1 MRPQPD
7 FARIRKTLLCG
18 QADRVPIAELKV
30 DAHVMSAFM
39 GRPVKTLQDNVDFWL
54 AAGYDYIRIRPKY
67 DYHTAGAQARTA
79 EYSAYG
85 DHSETRKWAP
95 THGGVIQTDEDFE
108 KFPWPR
114 PQDIGYSDVE
124 AVARLLPDGMKVIS
138 GCTGIYESVWMLM
151 GFEGFSMA
159 LAENPALVERMF
171 QKIGELHYN
180 MIKTVAAMPHV
191 GAIWYTDD
199 IAYTEGLLVSPA
211 VYRKHLFPWMRKI
224 KAVCR
229 ERDLPLLFH
238 SDGDL
243 WQVMDDLIEIGVNA
257 LHPIEPKAMDI
268 AEVKRRV
275 GRKLCLI
282 GNIDLGYTL
291 TRGTPEEVR
300 AEVRERIRACAPG
313 GGYCVGSSNS
323 VTNYV
328 PVANYRAMIE
338 AAREFGKY

>member
-1 MRPQPD
+1 MKPTPD
-7 FARIRKTLLCG
+7 FSRIRKTLFCG

-30 DAHVMSAFM
+30 DEHVMSAFL
-39 GRPVKTLQDNVDFWL
+39 GRPIRTIKDHVSFW
-54 AAGYDYIRIRPKY
+54 AWAGYDYIRMRPKY
-67 DYHTAGAQARTA
+67 NYHEVAAQQRVGA
-79 EYSAYG
+79 YSVYG
-85 DHSETRKWAP
+85 DRTESRKWAA
-95 THGGVIQTDEDFE
+95 THGGVILTDEDFE

-114 PQDIGYSDVE
+114 PQDIDYSNLE
-124 AVARLLPDGMKVIS
+124 EVARYLPEGMKVIS

-151 GFEGFSMA
+151 GFETFVTA
-159 LAENPALVERMF
+159 LVENPSLVERMF

-180 MIKTVAAMPHV
+180 MIKTVASMEHV

-199 IAYTEGLLVSPA
+199 IAYAGGLFVSPA
-211 VYRKHLFPWMRKI
+211 IYRQHLFPWMRKM
-224 KAVCR
+224 KDVCR
-229 ERDLPLLFH
+229 QRDLPFLFH
-238 SDGDL
+238 SDGNL
-243 WQVMDDLIEIGVNA
+243 WEVMEDLIEIGVNA

-275 GRKLCLI
+275 GHRLCLI

-300 AEVRERIRACAPG
+300 AEVRERIRVCAPG

-328 PVANYRAMIE
+328 PLANYKAMIE
-338 AAREFGKY
+338 AAREFGDY

>member
-1 MRPQPD
+1 M
-7 FARIRKTLLCG
+7 RKTLFCG
-18 QADRVPIAELKV
+18 RADHVPIAELKV
-30 DAHVMSAFM
+30 DAHVMAAFL
-39 GRPVKTLQDNVDFWL
+39 GRPVKALQDHLDFWRD
-54 AAGYDYIRIRPKY
+54 AGYDYIRIRPRY
-67 DYHTAGAQARTA
+67 EYHSVAAQTRTGQ
-79 EYSAYG
+79 YSAYG
-85 DHSETRKWAP
+85 NGTDTRKWAP
-95 THGGVIQTDEDFE
+95 THGGAILTDEDFE

-114 PQDIGYSDVE
+114 PQDIDYAEVE
-124 AVARLLPDGMKVIS
+124 AVGKILPEGMKLIS

-159 LAENPALVERMF
+159 LVENPPLVERMF
-171 QKIGELHYN
+171 QRIGELHYN
-180 MIKTVAAMPHV
+180 MIQNVASLEHV
-191 GAIWYTDD
+191 GAVWYTDD

-211 VYRKHLFPWMRKI
+211 VYRKHLFPWMRKM

-229 ERDLPLLFH
+229 KRDLPLLFH

-243 WQVMDDLIEIGVNA
+243 WEVMDDLIEIGVNA
-257 LHPIEPKAMDI
+257 IHPIEPKAMDI

-313 GGYCVGSSNS
+313 GGYCVGSSNT

-328 PVANYRAMIE
+328 PLANYRAMIE
-338 AAREFGKY
+338 ATKEYGKY